1 VDVTVDQHV
10 AYVYHYPL
18 TARLKGEAVEWM
30 LVPVDLCIGQRIAE
44 NLTALRYDTTY
55 KSAFGTPIAAPTRT
69 AHAVSV
75 EQPAG
80 GDAPSPASPPANLDD
95 QRARYW
101 ALSDADQRVFA
112 WYCERNETD
121 MTDAEQI
128 REAIDAVIAFHDMQI
143 DAPPPKPIAAPRP
156 APRTP
161 PEEGDEIPP
170 AQVEAMGKAY
180 AALPD
185 APRSWVSACGAS
197 VRLNPA
203 SGGVPSVRRFEILRG
218 LAWLALNGFNDDDTV
233 RAIATLTSIGDDAW
247 RPGTTVP
254 ALLASMTVADATR
267 FALVADIVA
276 TGDVAM
282 HWTTDGR
289 CVISPSVLEDVA

>member
-1 VDVTVDQHV
+1 V
-10 AYVYHYPL
+10 
-18 TARLKGEAVEWM
+18 
-30 LVPVDLCIGQRIAE
+30 
-44 NLTALRYDTTY
+44 
-55 KSAFGTPIAAPTRT
+55 
-69 AHAVSV
+69 V

-80 GDAPSPASPPANLDD
+80 GDAPTPATPPANLDD
-95 QRARYW
+95 QRARY
-101 ALSDADQRVFA
+101 AQLSEADRAEFGR
-112 WYCERNETD
+112 YCERNDTD

-128 REAIDAVIAFHDMQI
+128 REAIDAVLHFRDVKADP
-143 DAPPPKPIAAPRP
+143 PPPKPIAAPRP

-180 AALPD
+180 AALPN
-185 APRSWVSACGAS
+185 ASRSWVSACGAS

-233 RAIATLTSIGDDAW
+233 RGIATLTSIGDDAW
-247 RPGTTVP
+247 RPGMTVA
-254 ALLASMTVADATR
+254 ALLGAMTVADATR